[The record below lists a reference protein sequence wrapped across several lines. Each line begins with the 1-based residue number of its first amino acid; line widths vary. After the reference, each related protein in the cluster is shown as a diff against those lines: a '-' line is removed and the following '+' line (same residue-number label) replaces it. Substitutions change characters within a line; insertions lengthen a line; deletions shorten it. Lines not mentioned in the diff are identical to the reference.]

1 MSNNAIGIIGQD
13 LIYLESLDRE
23 SLANKWTSAFSCPA
37 PRHIQSNLLR
47 SALAWHNQVS
57 QNSKSGSNSVEKLTR
72 NLQRNLA
79 NKDTNSKLSVGTR
92 LLREWQG
99 VTHHVTVQAE
109 GFEYNGKSYRSLTA
123 IARLITGTA
132 WSGPLFFGL
141 RS

>member
-1 MSNNAIGIIGQD
+1 MSNIPISIISQD
-13 LIYLESLDRE
+13 LKYLESLDRE
-23 SLANKWTSAFSCPA
+23 SLALKWAAAFSCPA

-47 SALAWHNQVS
+47 SALAWHYQMS
-57 QNSKSGSNSVEKLTR
+57 QNSKSGSSSVEKLTR
-72 NLQRNLA
+72 SLQRNLA
-79 NKDTNSKLSVGTR
+79 IQDTNSKLAAGTR

-99 VTHHVTVQAE
+99 VTHHVTVQLD

>member
-1 MSNNAIGIIGQD
+1 MSNITIVRIDTN
-13 LIYLESLDRE
+13 LKELEVLDRVA
-23 SLANKWTSAFSCPA
+23 LADKWNITFSCQV

-47 SALAWHNQVS
+47 SALAWHYQMA
-57 QNSKSGSNSVEKLTR
+57 QNSMSGSSSVEKMTR
-72 NLQRNLA
+72 KLQRNLA
-79 NKDTNSKLSVGTR
+79 TQDTNSKLTAGTR

-109 GFEYNGKSYRSLTA
+109 GFEYKGKIYRSLTA